1 MKKILDQI
9 NLPAKFLLLGSFAL
23 VLFILPTFLFI
34 QTGNQLIDT
43 KKVELT
49 GIPVEKKV
57 LQLLNLLQRHR
68 AESAIAI
75 GQNKPDNPPR
85 MALVTQIN
93 SLSES
98 IAADLR
104 QSDEQAQPLKRLEQ
118 VNQEW
123 RQLQEDLNGGR
134 LTLASS
140 LTNHTHLIQVLLDT
154 NQDVLDFYQLS
165 LDADLNTYQL
175 IVSIFSRLPLLTE
188 TLGQIRGN
196 GASLIASG
204 KVSDAERSRLAFQLD
219 NGKTA
224 LSQFSSNMDKVFMI
238 EPDLKATFGDL
249 AQNAK
254 QQALSALQLAEGAI
268 VTAQV
273 SITPVEYVRVL
284 TEAIN
289 RYGMLGNQSSDRLQ
303 ELLLSQIDERRQGQ
317 YLLLAGLFAVA
328 LLAILLAVMIT
339 RSVTRPVKEA
349 VEVASRVAA
358 GDLTAQLTVSGSN
371 EMAELLNALMRMQ
384 QRLAQLVSDIKGN
397 AATIANSSE
406 EIARGNGDLSSRTE
420 QQAASLAETAASM
433 EQLAA
438 IIQQNADNTRF
449 ASARAES
456 ATQAALSSGAA
467 MDSVMETMH
476 KIRGSSGKIEEI
488 TSVIDSIA
496 FQTNILALNAAVEAA
511 RAGEQGKGFAVVA
524 SEVRALAQRSAS
536 AAKEIKGLIEQSV
549 GHAQEGIA
557 MAQNAGDKVKQSVSA
572 IEQTSQLMRDI
583 TSSSEEQSSGI
594 SQVNIAVNQMD
605 QVTQQNAV
613 LVEESASSADELA
626 ARAGQLRTMVAVFQ
640 TA

>member
-9 NLPAKFLLLGSFAL
+9 SLPAKFLLLGFFAL

-43 KKVELT
+43 KSVELS

-57 LQLLNLLQRHR
+57 LKLINLLQRHR

-75 GQNKPDNPPR
+75 SLNKPDNAPR
-85 MALVTQIN
+85 MALVSQIN
-93 SLSES
+93 SLAQT
-98 IAADLR
+98 ITDDLR
-104 QSDEQAQPLKRLEQ
+104 QEDQQAQPLKRFELL
-118 VNQEW
+118 NQEW
-123 RQLQEDLNGGR
+123 EKLQGEINAGN
-134 LTLASS
+134 LTLAAS
-140 LTNHTHLIQVLLDT
+140 LTRHAHLIQVLLNA

-188 TLGQIRGN
+188 TLGQIRASGT
-196 GASLIASG
+196 SLIAAG
-204 KVSDAERSRLAFQLD
+204 NTSDADRSRMAFQID
-219 NGKTA
+219 NGRTA
-224 LSQFSSNMDKVFMI
+224 LAQFSSNIDKVFLI
-238 EPDLKATFGDL
+238 EPDLKTSFGSL
-249 AQNAK
+249 AQDAT
-254 QQALSALQLAEGAI
+254 QQALDALQLANDVFVSGHA
-268 VTAQV
+268 
-273 SITPVEYVRVL
+273 SITPVEYVRVF
-284 TEAIN
+284 TQAIN
-289 RYGMLGNQSSDRLQ
+289 RYGELGEQTSGRLA
-303 ELLLSQIDERRQGQ
+303 ELLQSQITERRHAQFA
-317 YLLLAGLFAVA
+317 LLAGLLSIV

-339 RSVTRPVKEA
+339 RSVTRPVKQA
-349 VEVASRVAA
+349 VQVASRVAA
-358 GDLTAQLTVSGSN
+358 GDLTADLVVTGNN
-371 EMAELLNALMRMQ
+371 EMAELLNALMLMQ

-397 AATIANSSE
+397 ATTIASSSE

-433 EQLAA
+433 EQLAS

-449 ASARAES
+449 ASDRAES
-456 ATQAALSSGAA
+456 ATQAALLSGAA

-476 KIRGSSGKIEEI
+476 KIRGSSGQIEEI

-583 TSSSEEQSSGI
+583 SASSEEQSSGI
-594 SQVNIAVNQMD
+594 SQINIAVNQMD

-613 LVEESASSADELA
+613 LVEQSASSADELA
-626 ARAGQLRTMVAVFQ
+626 DRAGQLRSMVARFQ

>member
-1 MKKILDQI
+1 MKKLLDRI

-43 KKVELT
+43 KNVELT
-49 GIPVEKKV
+49 GIPVEREV
-57 LQLLNLLQRHR
+57 LKLLNLLQRHR
-68 AESAIAI
+68 AQSAIAI
-75 GQNKPDNPPR
+75 SLNKPDNAPR
-85 MALVTQIN
+85 MALVSEVN
-93 SLSES
+93 SLSQT
-98 IAADLR
+98 IADDLR
-104 QSDEQAQPLKRLEQ
+104 KDDELALPLKRLER

-123 RQLQEDLNGGR
+123 SQLQNDINAGR
-134 LTLASS
+134 LTLDTS
-140 LTNHTHLIQVLLDT
+140 LTRHAQLIQTLLDT
-154 NQDVLDFYQLS
+154 NQDVLDFYKLS

-175 IVSIFSRLPLLTE
+175 IVSIFSRLPQLTE
-188 TLGQIRGN
+188 TLGQIRAN
-196 GASLIASG
+196 GTSLIAG
-204 KVSDAERSRLAFQLD
+204 GNVSDADRSRMAFQLD
-219 NGKTA
+219 YGRTA
-224 LSQFSSNMDKVFMI
+224 LRQFSSNIDKVFAI
-238 EPDLKATFGDL
+238 EPDLKTTFGNL
-249 AQNAK
+249 AQDVN
-254 QQALSALQLAEGAI
+254 QQALSALNLADS
-268 VTAQV
+268 VFV
-273 SITPVEYVRVL
+273 SGHASVTPVDYVRVF
-284 TEAIN
+284 TQAIN
-289 RYGMLGNQSSDRLQ
+289 RYGELGEQTSHRLEGMMQ
-303 ELLLSQIDERRQGQ
+303 TQIQERRQAQ
-317 YLLLAGLFAVA
+317 YLLLAGLLTVA

-358 GDLTAQLTVSGSN
+358 GDLTAALTVSGSN

-433 EQLAA
+433 EQLAS

-449 ASARAES
+449 ASDRAES
-456 ATQAALSSGAA
+456 ATQAALLSGAA
-467 MDSVMETMH
+467 MDSVMQTMH
-476 KIRGSSGKIEEI
+476 KIRGSSGQIEEI

-536 AAKEIKGLIEQSV
+536 AAKEIKSLIEQSV
-549 GHAQEGIA
+549 THAHEGIA

-583 TSSSEEQSSGI
+583 SASSEEQSSGI

-613 LVEESASSADELA
+613 LVEESASSAEELA
-626 ARAGQLRTMVAVFQ
+626 SRAGQLRTMVAVFQ